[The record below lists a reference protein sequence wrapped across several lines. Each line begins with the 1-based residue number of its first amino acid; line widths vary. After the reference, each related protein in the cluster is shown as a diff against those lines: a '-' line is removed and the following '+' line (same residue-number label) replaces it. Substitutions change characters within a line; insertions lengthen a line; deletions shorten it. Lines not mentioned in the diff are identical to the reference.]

1 MDLIEQVFFTLRAD
15 TELTSLLAEGKKSI
29 RQDMTSYSGRYPV
42 LCFQVISD
50 VPHLFGDDQELARR
64 VTVQLS
70 VLSEDGSDMPVIQ
83 RVREIMENLGW
94 TRISTER
101 MMDGKI
107 RVSALRFVIA
117 ESEEKTD
124 EQGSTDR
131 RAKPALCRT
140 KD

>member
-15 TELTSLLAEGKKSI
+15 TELTSLLAEGEKSI
-29 RQDMTSYSGRYPV
+29 RQDVTSYSGRYPV
-42 LCFQVISD
+42 LCCQVISD

-70 VLSEDGSDMPVIQ
+70 VLSEDGSDMPVI
-83 RVREIMENLGW
+83 RLVREIMENLGW

-117 ESEEKTD
+117 ESEGKTD

>member
-1 MDLIEQVFFTLRAD
+1 MDLIEQVFFTLKSD
-15 TELTSLLAEGKKSI
+15 TELTSILAEGERSI

-42 LCFQVISD
+42 LCCQVISD
-50 VPHLFGDDQELARR
+50 VPHLFGDDHEMARR
-64 VTVQLS
+64 VTMQLS
-70 VLSEDGSDMPVIQ
+70 ALSEDGSDISIIQ
-83 RVREIMENLGW
+83 RVREIMESLGW

-107 RVSALRFVIA
+107 RVSAIRFVIA
-117 ESEEKTD
+117 ESEENTD

>member
-1 MDLIEQVFFTLRAD
+1 
-15 TELTSLLAEGKKSI
+15 
-29 RQDMTSYSGRYPV
+29 
-42 LCFQVISD
+42 
-50 VPHLFGDDQELARR
+50 
-64 VTVQLS
+64 
-70 VLSEDGSDMPVIQ
+70 MPVIQ

-117 ESEEKTD
+117 ESEEKTN

-131 RAKPALCRT
+131 RAKFALCRT